1 MAKLFSPGLCK
12 GFFAIFKLLQRH
24 MVEYDGIFVKLTKM
38 QLIFE
43 NSDVFVKLTEFRYS
57 LTKKIPC
64 FVVNPLHILF
74 NYRYLSNNLRILGSP
89 KG

>member
-1 MAKLFSPGLCK
+1 
-12 GFFAIFKLLQRH
+12 

-43 NSDVFVKLTEFRYS
+43 NNSDIFVKLTEFQFS

-64 FVVNPLHILF
+64 FVVNPLFCLTTGI
-74 NYRYLSNNLRILGSP
+74 YQTI
-89 KG
+89 